1 MLDIAKEIA
10 LEAAALL
17 REGQERGFSLDHKST
32 SIDLVTEYDG
42 LAESMILE
50 RLTRAFPD
58 HGIVA
63 EEGGAASG
71 AQDTEYRWYIDPLD
85 GTNNFAHRIPQFA
98 VSMGLFRADLPELAV
113 VADPMR
119 GELFWA
125 QRGQG
130 AYLDGA
136 RLQVSE
142 APTVE
147 RAILATGFP
156 YDRLHDPVDNIAQ
169 TGRFLKRCRGLRR
182 FGACSLDLCWVA
194 AGRLDGFWEFK
205 LAPWDIAAG
214 VLMVLEAGGRVSRI
228 DGSPLGLPTQKN
240 HIVLS
245 NGRIHTEMLEVLAP
259 TLTPQHLQ
267 TGPTVP

>member
-1 MLDIAKEIA
+1 MLDIVKEIA

-17 REGQERGFSLDHKST
+17 REGQERGFSLDRKST

-42 LAESMILE
+42 LAESLILE

-58 HGIVA
+58 HSIVA

-98 VSMGLFRADLPELAV
+98 VSMGLFRGAEPELAV

-130 AYLDGA
+130 AFLDGV
-136 RLQVSE
+136 RLHVSQ
-142 APTVE
+142 APSVGQ
-147 RAILATGFP
+147 AVLATGFP
-156 YDRLHDPVDNIAQ
+156 YDRHHDPVDNIEQ
-169 TGRFLKRCRGLRR
+169 IGRFLKRCQGIRR

-214 VLMVLEAGGRVSRI
+214 VLMVLEAGGQVTRI
-228 DGSPLGLPTQKN
+228 EGSPLGVPTVKN
-240 HIVLS
+240 HVVLS
-245 NGRIHTEMLEVLAP
+245 NGQIHQEMLEMLKP
-259 TLTPQHLQ
+259 TLTPRHLE